1 MLLLLLLAG
10 CLLAACWLLTLAAP
24 QGKDDGLM
32 NETAAISWP
41 VRVRQS

>member
-24 QGKDDGLM
+24 QGKELLFHG
-32 NETAAISWP
+32 
-41 VRVRQS
+41 